1 MVIRFSLLNQGVIFY
16 KFMSRWLF
24 STNHKDIGTLYL
36 IFGSISGVAGTLLSL
51 YIRMTLVQPNSS
63 FLEYNHQIYNVVVTG
78 HAFIMIFF
86 MVMPTLIGGF
96 GNWFVPLMIGAPDM
110 AFPRMNNISFWLL
123 PPSLLLLIASV
134 LCESGVGT
142 GWTVYPPLSSIIAHS
157 GGSVDL
163 AIFSLHVS
171 GISSILGAI
180 NFICTIFN
188 MRIKS
193 LSFHKLPLFVW
204 SVLITAFLL
213 LLSLPVLAG
222 AITMLLTDRNFNTT
236 FFDPAGGGDPVLFQ
250 HLFWFFGHPEVYIL
264 ILPGFGIISHV
275 IVSTA
280 RKPIFGYLGMVYGV
294 PLRLFFRTR
303 FSQMCVNL
311 FSLKKVT
318 SPFKVTVN
326 KNCGKA
332 LEKLWFLAYL
342 KRHRTILNKV
352 TLRNLIHFVGISFS
366 YWSLYANDQ
375 VAKWLKLCIENFNQE
390 NIGTTFQ
397 KEVDIMQEPTFKGL
411 KNRRNLRTLGFNL
424 FNDFYSYEGKRSIY
438 STFCI
443 REGMQANKLFVD
455 FRRLFS
461 TKISSTNLDERIM
474 TKELKQ
480 MVEKCKV
487 KNSKYENLIQIIGSL
502 STIKFAYYLIQKNS
516 GISTKPMSNSAL
528 DGLNSEA
535 LQKISQDIR
544 SGAITFSS
552 VIRRVHE
559 SKEDQSI
566 LCSANVNID
575 NLREKIVQKALEM
588 VLTIIFEKIFLESSH
603 GSRPDRSC
611 HTALELLS
619 AQNCGFSMTHS
630 WAIVMDV
637 KECFTDIQHDI
648 IIVGLALE
656 INCVGT
662 LILVKKILNVNAVVD
677 KSDLGI
683 LSSLFNNI
691 ILHRLDTFIEEDL
704 KSEFTKGDRRKTN
717 VEYSKLKYFIQRET
731 DLIKKRV
738 LIHNFSRVPSKNMED
753 PDFKRLYY
761 VRYNQNLVILVIGS
775 WKEAVV
781 ISHKVSTKLRN
792 LGLTLSVFNT
802 QITPLIGAKKKP
814 RFLGFDFYIPKFV
827 MESIPFGI
835 VVNKNGFISRHP
847 RFVPRINFYAPILEL
862 LIKLK
867 NKGFVI
873 RNNRG
878 KFFPK
883 GKVNCIRLTHL
894 QILNYFNNIIQEI
907 LNYYSCVHNRNKL
920 TSIVR
925 LLNYSCALTL
935 ARKFKLKN
943 LARTFKKF
951 GRDLTFKGKM
961 GKEYKIIRSINL
973 EVLSKNEKL
982 IINQTNNL
990 DELLR

>member
-1 MVIRFSLLNQGVIFY
+1 MIVRALLNQSVVFY

-123 PPSLLLLIASV
+123 PPSLLLLIASI

-318 SPFKVTVN
+318 SPFKVTAN
-326 KNCGKA
+326 QNCGKA
-332 LEKLWFLAYL
+332 LKKLWFLAYL
-342 KRHRTILNKV
+342 KLHRTILNKV
-352 TLRNLIHFVGISFS
+352 TLRNLIHFAGISFS
-366 YWSLYANDQ
+366 YWSLYVNDQ

-390 NIGTTFQ
+390 NICTALQ
-397 KEVDIMQEPTFKGL
+397 KEVDIMQEPTFKRL

-424 FNDFYSYEGKRSIY
+424 FNDFYHYEEKRSIY

-443 REGMQANKLFVD
+443 GKEMQANKLFVD
-455 FRRLFS
+455 SRRLFS
-461 TKISSTNLDERIM
+461 TKISSTNLNDM
-474 TKELKQ
+474 TEKLKQ
-480 MVEKCKV
+480 MVANCKA
-487 KNSKYENLIQIIGSL
+487 KNSKYKNLILIIGSL
-502 STIKFAYYLIQKNS
+502 STIKLAYYLIRKNS
-516 GISTKPMSNSAL
+516 NISTKPMSNSVL
-528 DGLNSEA
+528 DGLNLKA
-535 LQKISQDIR
+535 LQKISQDIL
-544 SGAITFSS
+544 SGAITFSPVVSSESEKGQS
-552 VIRRVHE
+552 V
-559 SKEDQSI
+559 
-566 LCSANVNID
+566 LYPVNMD
-575 NLREKIVQKALEM
+575 NSPEKIVQKALEM
-588 VLTIIFEKIFLESSH
+588 VLTIIFEKIFLECSH

-611 HTALELLS
+611 HTALKLLGTK
-619 AQNCGFSMTHS
+619 NCGASTSHS
-630 WAIVMDV
+630 WSIRMDV
-637 KECFTDIQHDI
+637 KKCFLDTQYDRI
-648 IIVGLALE
+648 ILGLERE

-662 LILVKKILNVNAVVD
+662 LILVKKILNVNPAVD

-683 LSSLFNNI
+683 PDVGILNPLFSNI
-691 ILHRLDTFIEEDL
+691 ALHQLDMFIEKDL
-704 KSEFTKGDRRKTN
+704 KSEFTKGDRRKKNPT
-717 VEYSKLKYFIQRET
+717 YKRLQYFIRRET
-731 DLIKKRV
+731 DLIKKCVLKNNLFRV
-738 LIHNFSRVPSKNMED
+738 SYGNMED
-753 PDFKRLYY
+753 PDYKRLYY
-761 VRYNQNLVILVIGS
+761 VRYNQNLVILVTGS
-775 WKEAVV
+775 WKEATV
-781 ISHKVSTKLRN
+781 IFHKVSIKLQN
-792 LGLTLSVFNT
+792 LGLTLSIKNT
-802 QITPLIGAKKKP
+802 QIVSLLGAKKKP
-814 RFLGFDFYIPKFV
+814 SFLGFDFYIPKFI
-827 MESIPFGI
+827 MGNLPFST
-835 VVNKNGFISRHP
+835 VVDKNGLISRHP
-847 RFVPRINFYAPILEL
+847 RFIPTINFYAPILEL

-883 GKVNCIRLTHL
+883 GKVNCICLTHL
-894 QILNYFNNIIQEI
+894 QILNYFNEIIREI
-907 LNYYSCVHNRNKL
+907 LNYYSCAHNRNEL
-920 TSIVR
+920 TSIFR
-925 LLNYSCALTL
+925 LLNYSCGLTL

-943 LARTFKKF
+943 LAKTFKKF
-951 GRDLTFKGKM
+951 GRDLTFKDETGE
-961 GKEYKIIRSINL
+961 EYKIIRPINL
-973 EVLSKNEKL
+973 EVLPMNKKF

-990 DELLR
+990 DKLLR